1 MSRTPFKTTP
11 SLLPS
16 GPLATHRS
24 LTPVGVASARDDL
37 GPIAPPR
44 AKKPLGPRL
53 ALALALGLSFALVG
67 GITLGLAPVG
77 EAPQVAKTA
86 PPQDTPATGHATTQA
101 AATAVPIVKTSA
113 PAK

>member
-24 LTPVGVASARDDL
+24 LTPVGVASPRDDL

-44 AKKPLGPRL
+44 TKKPVGPRL
-53 ALALALGLSFALVG
+53 ALAFALGLSFALIG

-77 EAPQVAKTA
+77 EAPQLAKTA
-86 PPQDTPATGHATTQA
+86 PPPDSQVPAEKTTQA
-101 AATAVPIVKTSA
+101 TATAVPVVKTSA

>member
-11 SLLPS
+11 SLIPS
-16 GPLATHRS
+16 GPLAPHRS

-53 ALALALGLSFALVG
+53 ALAFVLGLSFALVG

-77 EAPQVAKTA
+77 EAPQLAKTA
-86 PPQDTPATGHATTQA
+86 PPPDTPVADKTTTQA
-101 AATAVPIVKTSA
+101 AAGAVPLVKTSA
-113 PAK
+113 PVK

>member
-16 GPLATHRS
+16 GPLAPHRS
-24 LTPVGVASARDDL
+24 STPVGVTSARDDL
-37 GPIAPPR
+37 GPIAQPR
-44 AKKPLGPRL
+44 TKKPLGARL
-53 ALALALGLSFALVG
+53 ALAIALGLSFALVG

-77 EAPQVAKTA
+77 EAPQLAKKA
-86 PPQDTPATGHATTQA
+86 PPPDTAVTSEAPAQAT
-101 AATAVPIVKTSA
+101 ATAVPIVKTSA

>member
-1 MSRTPFKTTP
+1 MAHTPFKTTP

-16 GPLATHRS
+16 GPLAPHRS
-24 LTPVGVASARDDL
+24 LTPVGLASARDDL

-53 ALALALGLSFALVG
+53 ALAFALGLSFALVG
-67 GITLGLAPVG
+67 GITLGLAPIG
-77 EAPQVAKTA
+77 EAPQLAKKAA
-86 PPQDTPATGHATTQA
+86 PPDTPVSGEATTQA
-101 AATAVPIVKTSA
+101 AAGAVPVVKTSA

>member
-11 SLLPS
+11 SLIPS
-16 GPLATHRS
+16 GPLAPHRS
-24 LTPVGVASARDDL
+24 ITPVGITCPRDDL

-53 ALALALGLSFALVG
+53 ALAFALGLSFALVG

-77 EAPQVAKTA
+77 EAPQIAKTA
-86 PPQDTPATGHATTQA
+86 PPPDTPVASEATSQA
-101 AATAVPIVKTSA
+101 AAGAVPVVKTSA